1 MRKIAQSGRYFAEG
15 LVAAVKSFRGRT
27 ILRGEFL
34 RMGKVVGLIYSQPF
48 AANYKKTRKL
58 IGRIYNIKKLRF
70 LELNVLNLQSKV

>member
-1 MRKIAQSGRYFAEG
+1 
-15 LVAAVKSFRGRT
+15 
-27 ILRGEFL
+27 
-34 RMGKVVGLIYSQPF
+34 MGKVVGRIYSRPF